1 MSIILVPFFTFV
13 SCNGD
18 FLYTPR
24 HPFIVLK
31 TGKSKQ
37 TVSQSMVSNKRNGTI
52 HGYTEEN
59 NNNNNNISGYLFI
72 QLMNMGSLSDI
83 IWLINC

>member
-1 MSIILVPFFTFV
+1 MDTHKCLFFWFPFLH
-13 SCNGD
+13 SC
-18 FLYTPR
+18 LAMVTSCTPR

-31 TGKSKQ
+31 AGKSKQ

-59 NNNNNNISGYLFI
+59 NNNNNISGYLFI

-83 IWLINC
+83 I